1 MAFSENSIFKF
12 KRRFSAMTSSIESS
26 RVGVIGGIH
35 AELRAFGS
43 LGNILDK
50 AERDGYLA
58 LLSSSIDTIF
68 RKEITY
74 SVCGRLTRNQAI
86 ERQVGFL

>member
-1 MAFSENSIFKF
+1 
-12 KRRFSAMTSSIESS
+12 MTSSIEAG
-26 RVGVIGGIH
+26 RAGVIGSIH

-58 LLSSSIDTIF
+58 LLSSSIETIF
-68 RKEITY
+68 RREITY
-74 SVCGRLTRNQAI
+74 AVCGSLTRNQTTQ
-86 ERQVGFL
+86 RQISLL